1 MSVSAPHFLL
11 FAHATGNRL
20 VGATAGRHD
29 EVEMEMGGRWRFILQ
44 TPEGKTFLDVEDE
57 EEGDS
62 RERLELLAIVRGLEA
77 LDQPSQVTLHT
88 NSRAISRGINE
99 GLAQWREN
107 DYQWER
113 FGTMTPIKNRDLWQR
128 VDHAMQIHQVQ
139 CRLVSSGG
147 MDDLSLPPPADEQP
161 MKITTR
167 RHRGR
172 ERLKPPPRL
181 GELALASVLQSQL
194 PASGSKRSVEFAAS
208 SAGERR
214 LTPVSQSLPGLSPAV
229 HRSRCFSSVY

>member
-11 FAHATGNRL
+11 FAQATGNTL
-20 VGATAGRHD
+20 VGAAANSQHD
-29 EVEMEMGGRWRFILQ
+29 EVELDYGGRWRFVLQ
-44 TPEGKTFLDVEDE
+44 TPDGETLLDAEDE

-88 NSRAISRGINE
+88 NSRAISRGIAE

-113 FGTMTPIKNRDLWQR
+113 FGSLTPIKNRDLWQR
-128 VDHAMQIHQVQ
+128 VDQAMTIHQVK
-139 CRLVSSGG
+139 CRLVNGG
-147 MDDLSLPPPADEQP
+147 GSDDLNSPSPTFSADAAAATMPAA
-161 MKITTR
+161 KSTTR

-172 ERLKPPPRL
+172 QLRFDPESSGPTPKAAAPPRRTRARVPVAEPSL
-181 GELALASVLQSQL
+181 WQRTV
-194 PASGSKRSVEFAAS
+194 SGVSRLFSKT
-208 SAGERR
+208 ER
-214 LTPVSQSLPGLSPAV
+214 
-229 HRSRCFSSVY
+229 

>member
-172 ERLKPPPRL
+172 ELRFDSGEPGTPQAAAPPRRTRTRQRAP
-181 GELALASVLQSQL
+181 E
-194 PASGSKRSVEFAAS
+194 PAPSFWQQAVSGV
-208 SAGERR
+208 RR
-214 LTPVSQSLPGLSPAV
+214 LF
-229 HRSRCFSSVY
+229 SR